1 MTRVP
6 LTLVVVDDDPLDIEL
21 LRRYV
26 RDVHDWD
33 VTLVPFAGWREA
45 QADLQVIGPHVLMV
59 DFLMGAQTGL
69 EIITELREAGDTR
82 PVVLLTGAGDERLAA
97 EAMRLGADD
106 YLNKNLLSPAS
117 LSRSIL
123 AATSMA
129 ELRRERA
136 AAEERLRSSERKYRK
151 LMDRLSEGVALIHA
165 QGTFTFWNPRL
176 FQMLGYQP
184 EDLDGLTL
192 QDLAPPDQ
200 WDLFQAKFLNPAQGP
215 SDQFETQLR
224 RKDGR
229 LLDVFVSTGPF
240 VGQGGEPRTLALFTN
255 ESRRKRTDEALRRA
269 QKQESLA
276 LMAGSIAHDF
286 NNLFQSVQGHL
297 ELAERRLGEPER
309 VRTSL
314 GKALASLSKA
324 SQLSSRM
331 LDYSGRGFHRLA
343 RWDACA
349 LVHGHQDSLEDLTSE
364 KVVVRLCPAGEHRPY
379 IDCDPDQV
387 LQVLSALVVN
397 GTEAMGGAPGTIEIG
412 AVQGHSQ
419 DMDPMEGYWALPCPE
434 GPVVVISVRD
444 TGSGME
450 AHLLPRLFDPFFTTK
465 ELGRGLGLAA
475 AVGILQG
482 HHAGLQVLSA
492 PGEGSMFRLYFP
504 ASLSEAGGAA
514 PAGRTAPALLP
525 SQPRGVLV
533 VDDDA
538 DLRLSLVEVLTEVLQ
553 RPCFQACD
561 GVEAVAVFEAHQEE
575 IALVITDATMPR
587 MGGWEAFEAINRIR
601 PGTRAILCSGYS
613 EEDGRGVARAHGF
626 ASFLQKPFSI
636 QTLTEAL
643 EAALQG

>member
-1 MTRVP
+1 MKRLP
-6 LTLVVVDDDPLDIEL
+6 LTLVVVDDDSVDIEL
-21 LRRYV
+21 LRRHA
-26 RDVHDWD
+26 RDVQDWD
-33 VTLVPFAGWREA
+33 VTMLAFASWGEA
-45 QADLQVIGPHVLMV
+45 QADLQTLGPHVLMV

-69 EIITELREAGDTR
+69 EIIAELREAGDVQ

-106 YLNKNLLSPAS
+106 YLNKNLLSPGALTRS
-117 LSRSIL
+117 LL

-184 EDLDGLTL
+184 EELDGLTL
-192 QDLAPPDQ
+192 QDLAPPEH
-200 WDLFQAKFLNPAQGP
+200 WPLFQAKFLNPASGS

-229 LLDVFVSTGPF
+229 LLEVFVSTGPF
-240 VGQGGEPRTLALFTN
+240 VGQGGQPRTLALFTN

-297 ELAERRLGEPER
+297 ELAERRLSEPER
-309 VRTSL
+309 VRASL
-314 GKALASLSKA
+314 GKALASLNKA

-349 LVHGHQDSLEDLTSE
+349 LVQGHQDSLEDLTSE
-364 KVVVRLCPAGEHRPY
+364 KVVVRLCPAGEHRAW

-397 GTEAMGGAPGTIEIG
+397 GTEAMGGGPGTIEIG
-412 AVQGHSQ
+412 AVHGHSQ
-419 DMDPMEGYWALPCPE
+419 DVDPADGYWALPYPE
-434 GPVVVISVRD
+434 GPLVVLSVRD

-482 HHAGLQVLSA
+482 HYAGLQVLSV
-492 PGEGSMFRLYFP
+492 PGEGSTFRLYFP
-504 ASLSEAGGAA
+504 ASLTEGGSLAQS
-514 PAGRTAPALLP
+514 GRTAPVLLP
-525 SQPRGVLV
+525 GQPRGVLV

-561 GVEAVAVFEAHQEE
+561 GVEAVAMFQAHQDE

-587 MGGWEAFEAINRIR
+587 MGGWEAFEAISRIR

-613 EEDGRGVARAHGF
+613 EEEGKGAARDHGF
-626 ASFLQKPFSI
+626 GCFLQKPFSI

-643 EAALQG
+643 EATLQP